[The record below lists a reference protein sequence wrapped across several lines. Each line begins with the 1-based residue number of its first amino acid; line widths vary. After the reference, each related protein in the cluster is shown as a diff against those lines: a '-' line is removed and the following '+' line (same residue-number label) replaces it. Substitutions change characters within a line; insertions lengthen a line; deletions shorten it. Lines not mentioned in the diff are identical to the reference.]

1 MRVHDPCSQS
11 GYCDKATHN
20 SYDPLA
26 VSDLSFVFVSV
37 LSSCRSLF
45 LLILSSLS
53 GLMLD
58 SRPSTES
65 SVIKS
70 NLNV

>member
-1 MRVHDPCSQS
+1 MRVHDLCSQS

-20 SYDPLA
+20 SYYPLA

-45 LLILSSLS
+45 LLILFSLS

-58 SRPSTES
+58 SRLLTES

-70 NLNV
+70 DLNV